1 MWPPSSQIQGLAF
14 TTSVKLT
21 HTYSELCLWRA
32 SVNSESHISRHWG
45 GGGGRAGLGLRL
57 SLDLQSQL
65 SLDAIMKCVHVLPHL
80 SFLPGF
86 CHLVEDGLD
95 ERRAGLSTRAQTY
108 RPCPMCS
115 LLDTDG
121 CHPTHSTGASQKLDM
136 HAGHASWRHELT
148 ASSDT
153 ARGIVQAKI
162 DTYLIKLLI
171 NGSVLN
177 NMLQHARL
185 RNHPA

>member
-1 MWPPSSQIQGLAF
+1 MPGASPIRAKICNGPTRLGRSRVWPPSSQIQGLAF

-21 HTYSELCLWRA
+21 HTYSDLCLWRA
-32 SVNSESHISRHWG
+32 SVNSASHLSRHWG
-45 GGGGRAGLGLRL
+45 EGRAGLGLRL
-57 SLDLQSQL
+57 SLALQSQL

-121 CHPTHSTGASQKLDM
+121 CHPTHSTGASQKLDTQ
-136 HAGHASWRHELT
+136 AGHASWRHELT
-148 ASSDT
+148 ALFRHCTWNRASKYRHMFD
-153 ARGIVQAKI
+153 
-162 DTYLIKLLI
+162 
-171 NGSVLN
+171 
-177 NMLQHARL
+177 
-185 RNHPA
+185 

>member
-1 MWPPSSQIQGLAF
+1 MAPLIPNPWPCSHHLSQID
-14 TTSVKLT
+14 THVLT
-21 HTYSELCLWRA
+21 PTAYGEHRSTPH
-32 SVNSESHISRHWG
+32 HISLVTG
-45 GGGGRAGLGLRL
+45 GEGRAGLGLRL
-57 SLDLQSQL
+57 SLALQSQL
-65 SLDAIMKCVHVLPHL
+65 SLDSIMNFAHVLPHL
-80 SFLPGF
+80 SFLHGF
-86 CHLVEDGLD
+86 RHLVEDGLD
-95 ERRAGLSTRAQTY
+95 ERTAGLSTRAQTY